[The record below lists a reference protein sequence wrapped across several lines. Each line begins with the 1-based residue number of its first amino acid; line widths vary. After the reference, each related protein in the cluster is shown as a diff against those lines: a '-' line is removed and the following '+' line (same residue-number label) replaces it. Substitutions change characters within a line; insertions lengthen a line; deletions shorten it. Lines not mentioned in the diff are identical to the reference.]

1 MAEYKG
7 KLLKGLFT
15 RADKCLMNDGVT
27 SVEYLLSVETETV
40 GGVVFSKEGN
50 VITIYGYGISPSS
63 MPVIPEKYRPKSV
76 VLSPAVYL
84 NSGNLFN
91 AYIGISTAG
100 AMNPSYSATYGG
112 QAVTPS
118 GGAMY
123 FSISYNNA

>member
-15 RADKCLMNDGVT
+15 RATKCLMSNGE
-27 SVEYLLSVETETV
+27 SVESILSVETETV
-40 GGVVFSKEGN
+40 SGVVFSKQGN
-50 VITIYGYGISPSS
+50 IITIYGYGISPSS
-63 MPVIPEKYRPKSV
+63 MPVIPEKYRPKRV

-100 AMNPSYSATYGG
+100 AMNPS
-112 QAVTPS
+112 
-118 GGAMY
+118 
-123 FSISYNNA
+123 

>member
-15 RADKCLMNDGVT
+15 RAAKCLMSDGV
-27 SVEYLLSVETETV
+27 SVESFLSVETETV
-40 GGVVFSKEGN
+40 SSVVFSKQGN
-50 VITIYGYGISPSS
+50 IITIYGYGISPSS

-100 AMNPSYSATYGG
+100 AMNPSYSVSYGG
-112 QAVTPS
+112 PAVTPS